1 MKNPFLVGKNIY
13 LRGLIIDDCDGIYPS
28 WLNDETTCQYSEHHV
43 FPYSREDAR
52 EYISNLSLQKD
63 KIMLAIVDKKND
75 KHIGNITL
83 CAISYLHRS
92 AEFSIMIGDRNFH
105 GKGYSK
111 EASLLILNHGF
122 NTMNLHR
129 IWCGTMIS
137 NIAMK
142 KLALS
147 LGMMEEGIVRD
158 EVYKNG
164 SYHNTIRFGILKE
177 EFNADIALTKGD

>member
-13 LRGLIIDDCDGIYPS
+13 LRGLTLEDCDGDYPL

-43 FPYSREDAR
+43 FPYSRENAQ

-63 KIMLAIVDKKND
+63 KVMLAIVDKKSD
-75 KHIGNITL
+75 KHIGNIAIF
-83 CAISYLHRS
+83 AISHLHRS
-92 AEFSIMIGDRNFH
+92 AEFSIMIGNKDFQ

-111 EASLLILNHGF
+111 EASLMMLNHGF

-129 IWCGTMIS
+129 IYSGTMQ
-137 NIAMK
+137 NNEPMK
-142 KLALS
+142 HLSLAL
-147 LGMMEEGIVRD
+147 GMKQEGVFRD

-164 SYHNTIRFGILKE
+164 KYHDTIRFSILKE
-177 EFNADIALTKGD
+177 EFNADIALN